1 MTAYRTQC
9 LLSTSDNPEAPVR
22 LRMMAAKPNEEGVR
36 SGFHQDLSCDEA
48 RALAADL
55 QQAARW
61 IESGAWKV
69 TT

>member
-1 MTAYRTQC
+1 
-9 LLSTSDNPEAPVR
+9 
-22 LRMMAAKPNEEGVR
+22 MMAAKPNEDGIKA
-36 SGFHQDLSCDEA
+36 GFHQDLSCDEA

-61 IESGAWKV
+61 VESGAWTV